1 MNKQM
6 LKTIAGGET
15 RQTSRFV
22 KATEAIII
30 GKVLKMVIA
39 SEADLSKYDQ
49 RSPAVIF
56 AKSLKRVIGT
66 AGGQKVGKAYL
77 AYSAMKE
84 LNKALGPAIKESL
97 EQATEINEQAKGI
110 LAFIDEMIV
119 EPEHAD
125 LIPLINESKGTSKY
139 KLLDKTNRKEYM
151 KELIA

>member
-6 LKTIAGGET
+6 LKTIVGGET

-30 GKVLKMVIA
+30 SKVLKMVIA

-77 AYSAMKE
+77 SYSAMKE
-84 LNKALGPAIKESL
+84 LNKALGPVIKESI
-97 EQATEINEQAKGI
+97 EEADEINEQAKGI

>member
-1 MNKQM
+1 MNKSM
-6 LKTIAGGET
+6 LNNIAGET

-30 GKVLKMVIA
+30 GKILKMVMA
-39 SEADLSKYDQ
+39 SESDLSKYDQ

-66 AGGQKVGKAYL
+66 AGGSKVGKTYL

-84 LNKALGPAIKESL
+84 LNKALGPVIKESI
-97 EQATEINEQAKGI
+97 EEADEINEHAKGV
-110 LAFIDEMIV
+110 LDFIDTMIV

-125 LIPLINESKGTSKY
+125 LIPLINESQGSSKY
-139 KLLDKTNRKEYM
+139 KLLDKTNRKAYM

>member
-1 MNKQM
+1 MNKSM
-6 LKTIAGGET
+6 LNNIAGFP

-30 GKVLKMVIA
+30 GKILKMIMA
-39 SEADLSKYDQ
+39 SEADLAKYDP

-84 LNKALGPAIKESL
+84 LNKALNPVIKESI
-97 EQATEINEQAKGI
+97 EEADEINDHAKGI

-119 EPEHAD
+119 EPENAD
-125 LIPLINESKGTSKY
+125 LIPLINESQGNSKY
-139 KLLDKTNRKEYM
+139 KLLDKTNRKAYM